1 MSADTPIPSGL
12 DLEDLRIQLLAVRC
26 QLGEPAAF
34 EELVGLW
41 HLRLWAYLLRLVGEP
56 AAAEDA
62 LQETWLRVLRDIPRL
77 REPARL
83 VSWIFGIARHVAV
96 DALRRRRIHVDLD
109 AAEVLQIGAPAEVG
123 RLDASLAALESALPT
138 LPFLEREVLTLFYLE
153 ELSLREVA
161 SILAVPEGTVKS
173 RLFRA
178 RRLLQERLIPKGQK
192 P

>member
-1 MSADTPIPSGL
+1 MSADTPTPSGL
-12 DLEDLRIQLLAVRC
+12 DPDELRIQLLAVRC

-77 REPARL
+77 RAPSRL
-83 VSWIFGIARHVAV
+83 VSWMFGIARHVAV
-96 DALRRRRIHVDLD
+96 DALRRRRIHVELS
-109 AAEVLQIGAPAEVG
+109 APEVLQIGAPTEVG
-123 RLDASLAALESALPT
+123 ALEESLVALESALPS

-161 SILAVPEGTVKS
+161 EIQAVPEGTVKS

-178 RRLLQERLIPKGQK
+178 RRLLQERLVPKG
-192 P
+192 